1 MRAYPIP
8 LSLTAV
14 STVALAPFPTTI
26 TTRLLPKNPPI
37 SDKIN
42 ASLFLSTSC
51 SRFLFSKSRPCPFC
65 SNYDTTSSSD
75 IDEDNVD
82 FEDDDDDGFV
92 LSDEKTQSLSED
104 GIFIEIKKLGVNSRK
119 IRSKIGI
126 EANLDTVWNILTDYE
141 KLADIIPGLA
151 VSKVLEKKDKF
162 ARLYQIGQQN
172 LPLGMKFNAK
182 AVLDCY
188 EKDLEIL
195 PSGKKREIQFKMVEG
210 DFTRF
215 EGIWLIEQFNE
226 GKCKGDEAFLG
237 QEFQTTLSYLVDVK
251 PKMWLPV
258 RLVEG
263 RLSSEIKTNL
273 SCIRE
278 EAKRVISALSSL

>member
-8 LSLTAV
+8 LSLTAA
-14 STVALAPFPTTI
+14 STVALAPFPTI
-26 TTRLLPKNPPI
+26 RFLLNPPI
-37 SDKIN
+37 SDKTT
-42 ASLFLSTSC
+42 SLFLSTSC
-51 SRFLFSKSRPCPFC
+51 PRFLFSKFRPNPFC
-65 SNYDTTSSSD
+65 SNSDATSSD
-75 IDEDNVD
+75 TNEGDDDDDVC
-82 FEDDDDDGFV
+82 FDDDDGFV
-92 LSDEKTQSLSED
+92 LSDEKTQTLSED
-104 GIFIEIKKLGVNSRK
+104 GFFIEIKKLGGNSRT

-126 EANLDTVWNILTDYE
+126 EASLDTVWNILTDYE

-151 VSKVLEKKDKF
+151 VSKVVEKKDKF

-172 LPLGMKFNAK
+172 LPLGLKFNAK
-182 AVLDCY
+182 GVLDCY

-215 EGIWLIEQFNE
+215 EGTWLIEQFNK
-226 GKCKGDEAFLG
+226 GKCKGNEAFAG

-278 EAKRVISALSSL
+278 EAKRVISALNSL